1 MAQAMAKRAST
12 SMSRDYCRA
21 VSILARVLQLDHVT
35 AVVADVVAL
44 LVFVTIGLLNHDGG
58 ISAGDYARDAIPFVG
73 CWLLAGG
80 AFDLYKRPRLRAL
93 LATWLL
99 GVTAGVLL
107 RALVRWHIDGGDAV
121 FLAVGLCFTLLFVV
135 AARIAA
141 SFLRT

>member
-1 MAQAMAKRAST
+1 
-12 SMSRDYCRA
+12 MSRDYCRA

-58 ISAGDYARDAIPFVG
+58 ISAADYARDAIPFVG

-80 AFDLYKRPRLRAL
+80 AFDLYKRPRPRAL